1 MIFIQVNS
9 FPQYT
14 NMAVRLAGTRAFAG
28 RMAPG
33 RVQFRAQHTGRD
45 AEMPTPLSLG
55 SNLTYHAASDSK
67 PHRIS
72 PHGTRRPLVLV
83 AGWMGAKARQLK
95 PYLRFYHDRGFDT
108 LSFAV
113 GPQHVLF
120 PDQATAQMRLALD
133 HCLTPAAS
141 ETRPLTS
148 LAFHMFSVGGFC
160 YGQMLRIL
168 AEEDRY
174 NEVPRMISAQIFDSP
189 PDIKGIARGACC
201 VHRLNSTTWDCPNG
215 PRDLRRMHCP
225 ILAGVSR
232 SMGVG
237 EPLSTAVE
245 YGLSGYLALTANTAV
260 GRGHEAASAA
270 FHGNSLSAPSLWY
283 YSKADLVADWQRIE
297 AVQDKWRSRGTSI
310 EQCRWDDSPHIQHG
324 RVDPERYFATLA
336 GFLQRHKLV

>member
-1 MIFIQVNS
+1 
-9 FPQYT
+9 
-14 NMAVRLAGTRAFAG
+14 MAVRWAGARSFFSH
-28 RMAPG
+28 RKAPG
-33 RVQFRAQHTGRD
+33 RAQSRALHTGRD

-55 SNLTYHAASDSK
+55 SNLMYHAAPGSK
-67 PHRIS
+67 PHIFS
-72 PHGTRRPLVLV
+72 PHGARRPLVLI

-120 PDQATAQMRLALD
+120 PDQATAQMRRVLD
-133 HCLTPAAS
+133 HCLAPAAS

-148 LAFHMFSVGGFC
+148 LTFHMFSVGGFC

-189 PDIKGIARGACC
+189 PDIKGIARGAFLCAQAKP
-201 VHRLNSTTWDCPNG
+201 RLATGMSLWVSEHCS
-215 PRDLRRMHCP
+215 RHCP

-324 RVDPERYFATLA
+324 RVDPERYFDTLA
-336 GFLQRHKLV
+336 GFLQRHKLA